1 MTQRI
6 IWDHLKQTSFIS
18 MAEIV
23 WNLEE
28 RERFR
33 EQFCN
38 LKNYLVNS
46 GQTLGFLASVAEVLK
61 SATLEVHAVVAGLTI
76 QLRNQACCSHEY
88 FNQQLGIL
96 LYKGS
101 SVVPLFCNYSA
112 KLQLISHLWS
122 KAWSVQLQ
130 LSPVF
135 NQLDLHYS
143 SQWRQMLYKRLLTL
157 ALLLARKNLRIVD
170 FKKPLEHYEKSMF
183 NLSLLAVHWIMLHYN
198 NCSCINRKWN

>member
-112 KLQLISHLWS
+112 KLQLISHL
-122 KAWSVQLQ
+122 
-130 LSPVF
+130 
-135 NQLDLHYS
+135 
-143 SQWRQMLYKRLLTL
+143 
-157 ALLLARKNLRIVD
+157 
-170 FKKPLEHYEKSMF
+170 
-183 NLSLLAVHWIMLHYN
+183 
-198 NCSCINRKWN
+198 